1 VSVRLRYR
9 PSCYNATPPSRINS
23 TGNARAGRVR
33 LAHARRAWLTRVPYD
48 VSSMSIPQAAAPVA
62 DPKLLL
68 DAQRSAFLA
77 EGFVSDRVRRDRL
90 TRAIDLLVS
99 HETQICAALAADF
112 GQRPASLTRFMDIFP
127 AVHALK
133 FARKNLE
140 RWMRPLPRTLG
151 FPNVAPGSSAE
162 IVYQPLGVVGVISP
176 WNFPVTLTFGP
187 LAGILAAGNRCM
199 IKPSELTPKTSDLL
213 RKLIGM
219 FFDSLE
225 VTVVTGGP
233 EVAESFAR
241 LPFDHLLFTGSTQVG
256 RRVMAAAAEHLVP
269 VTLELGGKCPVII
282 GRSAN
287 LTRAVDRVLLGK
299 LANAG
304 QICLAPDYVCVPR
317 ESVDTFVDEARK
329 WTRRAYPEIFANP
342 DYTSLISA
350 HHLRRTEELLADAR
364 AHGAQII
371 ELSESNP
378 PRSPQSDT
386 KVMAPALI
394 LHATDQM
401 RVMREEI
408 FAPLLPVLPYDELDT
423 VIADVQRGERPLA
436 LYYFGTDKSEERRIL
451 ERTMSGGVT
460 VNDIAMHFLAEEL
473 PFGGVGASGLGA
485 YHGVHG
491 FRRFSHARAVFRQS
505 RLDIAGLIG
514 LRPPYGARLRR
525 CLGWFIRR

>member
-1 VSVRLRYR
+1 MRF
-9 PSCYNATPPSRINS
+9 
-23 TGNARAGRVR
+23 
-33 LAHARRAWLTRVPYD
+33 AHACRAWLTRVRYD
-48 VSSMSIPQAAAPVA
+48 VRTMSIPQAAFHVA
-62 DPKLLL
+62 DPKSLL
-68 DAQRSAFLA
+68 DAQRAAFLT
-77 EGFVSDRVRRDRL
+77 EGFVSERIRRDRL
-90 TRAIDLLVS
+90 TRAIDLLVT
-99 HETQICAALAADF
+99 HEAQICEAVAADF
-112 GQRPASLTRFMDIFP
+112 GQRPVSLTRFMDIFP

-133 FARKNLE
+133 FARKNLK
-140 RWMRPLPRTLG
+140 RWMKPLSRTLG
-151 FPNVAPGSSAE
+151 FPNLAPGSSAE

-199 IKPSELTPKTSDLL
+199 IKPSELTPRTSELL
-213 RKLIGM
+213 SKLIGM

-225 VTVVTGGP
+225 VTVVTGGQ

-287 LTRAVDRVLLGK
+287 LARAVDRVMLGK

-304 QICLAPDYVCVPR
+304 QVCLAPDYVCIPR
-317 ESVDTFVDEARK
+317 ASVDAFVDEARK
-329 WTRRAYPEIFANP
+329 WTKKAYPGLPANS
-342 DYTSLISA
+342 DYTSLISVR
-350 HHLRRTEELLADAR
+350 HQQRTEELLADAR
-364 AHGAQII
+364 TLGAKIV
-371 ELSESNP
+371 ELSESGP
-378 PRSPQSDT
+378 SLTQPSDA
-386 KVMAPALI
+386 KVVAPALV
-394 LHATDQM
+394 LNATGRM

-423 VIADVQRGERPLA
+423 VISDIQHGERPLA
-436 LYYFGTDKSEERRIL
+436 LYYFGSDESEERKIL
-451 ERTMSGGVT
+451 ERTLSGGVT

>member
-1 VSVRLRYR
+1 MSV
-9 PSCYNATPPSRINS
+9 
-23 TGNARAGRVR
+23 
-33 LAHARRAWLTRVPYD
+33 
-48 VSSMSIPQAAAPVA
+48 PQAAVPIA

-68 DAQRSAFLA
+68 DAQRASFLA
-77 EGFVSDRVRRDRL
+77 EGFVSERVRRDRL

-99 HETQICAALAADF
+99 HEARICDAVAADF

-133 FARKNLE
+133 FARKNLK
-140 RWMRPLPRTLG
+140 RWMRPISRVLG
-151 FPNVAPGSSAE
+151 FPNVAPGSSGE
-162 IVYQPLGVVGVISP
+162 IAYQPLGVVGVISP

-199 IKPSELTPKTSDLL
+199 IKPSELTPGTSELL
-213 RKLIGM
+213 SELVGSY
-219 FFDSLE
+219 FDSLE
-225 VTVVTGGP
+225 VAVVTGGQDM
-233 EVAESFAR
+233 AESFAR

-256 RRVMAAAAEHLVP
+256 RQVMAAAAEHLVP
-269 VTLELGGKCPVII
+269 VTLELGGKCPVIL

-287 LTRAVDRVLLGK
+287 LRRAVDRIMLGK

-317 ESVDTFVDEARK
+317 ESVDAFVDEARK
-329 WTRRAYPEIFANP
+329 WTRNAYPGLPANR

-350 HHLRRTEELLADAR
+350 RHLRRTEELLADAR
-364 AHGAQII
+364 MHGARII
-371 ELSESNP
+371 ELSESSPAP
-378 PRSPQSDT
+378 PARSDA

-394 LHATDQM
+394 LDATAQM

-408 FAPLLPVLPYDELDT
+408 FAPLLPVLPYDELDN
-423 VIADVQRGERPLA
+423 VIAGIQSGERPLA
-436 LYYFGTDKSEERRIL
+436 LYYFGADKSEEREL
-451 ERTMSGGVT
+451 LQRTLSGGVT

-491 FRRFSHARAVFRQS
+491 FYRFSHARAVFRQS
-505 RLDIAGLIG
+505 SLDIAGLI
-514 LRPPYGARLRR
+514 
-525 CLGWFIRR
+525 

>member
-1 VSVRLRYR
+1 M
-9 PSCYNATPPSRINS
+9 S
-23 TGNARAGRVR
+23 T
-33 LAHARRAWLTRVPYD
+33 
-48 VSSMSIPQAAAPVA
+48 QAAAPVA

-68 DAQRSAFLA
+68 DAQRTAFLA
-77 EGFVSDRVRRDRL
+77 DGFVSERVRRDRL

-99 HETQICAALAADF
+99 HEAQICAAIAADF

-133 FARKNLE
+133 FARKNLK
-140 RWMRPLPRTLG
+140 RWMKPRARALG
-151 FPNVAPGSSAE
+151 FPNIAPGSSAA

-199 IKPSELTPKTSDLL
+199 IKPSELTPRTSELL
-213 RKLIGM
+213 GELVTM

-225 VTVVTGGP
+225 VSVVTGGQ

-287 LTRAVDRVLLGK
+287 LRRAVDRIMLGK

-304 QICLAPDYVCVPR
+304 QICLAPDYVCVPG
-317 ESVDTFVDEARK
+317 ESVDAFVDEARK
-329 WTRRAYPEIFANP
+329 WTQNAYPGIPANP

-350 HHLRRTEELLADAR
+350 RHLRRTEELLDDAR
-364 AHGAQII
+364 THGAQVI
-371 ELSESNP
+371 ELSGSNP
-378 PRSPQSDT
+378 PRPAQSNA
-386 KVMAPALI
+386 KVLAPALI
-394 LHATDQM
+394 LHATARM

-423 VIADVQRGERPLA
+423 VISGIQRGERPLA
-436 LYYFGTDKSEERRIL
+436 LYYFGADKSEERKIL
-451 ERTMSGGVT
+451 EHTLSGGVT
-460 VNDIAMHFLAEEL
+460 INDIAMHFLAEEL

-485 YHGVHG
+485 YHGEHG
-491 FRRFSHARAVFRQS
+491 FRRFSHARALFRQS

>member
-1 VSVRLRYR
+1 M
-9 PSCYNATPPSRINS
+9 
-23 TGNARAGRVR
+23 R
-33 LAHARRAWLTRVPYD
+33 LAHACRAWVTAVRYD
-48 VSSMSIPQAAAPVA
+48 VSSMAVPQSEVPLA

-68 DAQRSAFLA
+68 DAQRAAFLA
-77 EGFVSDRVRRDRL
+77 EGFVSERVRRDRL

-99 HETQICAALAADF
+99 HETQICDAIAADF

-133 FARKNLE
+133 FARKNLR

-162 IVYQPLGVVGVISP
+162 IAYQPLGVVGVISP

-199 IKPSELTPKTSDLL
+199 IKPSELTPRTSELL

-225 VTVVTGGP
+225 VTVVTGGQ
-233 EVAESFAR
+233 EMAESFAR

-269 VTLELGGKCPVII
+269 VTLELGGKCPVIV
-282 GRSAN
+282 GRSAD
-287 LTRAVDRVLLGK
+287 LRRAVDRIMLGK

-304 QICLAPDYVCVPR
+304 QICLAPDYVCVPK
-317 ESVDTFVDEARK
+317 ESVDSFVDEARK
-329 WTRRAYPEIFANP
+329 WTQTAYPGLPANR

-350 HHLRRTEELLADAR
+350 RHLQRTEELLADAR
-364 AHGAQII
+364 THGAQIV

-378 PRSPQSDT
+378 PRVPQGDS
-386 KVMAPALI
+386 KVLAPALI
-394 LHATDQM
+394 LNATGNM

-408 FAPLLPVLPYDELDT
+408 FAPLLPVLAYEELDS
-423 VIADVQRGERPLA
+423 VISNIQRGERPLA
-436 LYYFGTDKSEERRIL
+436 LYYFGADKSEEQKIL
-451 ERTMSGGVT
+451 ERTLSGGVT

-514 LRPPYGARLRR
+514 LRPPYGERLRR

>member
-1 VSVRLRYR
+1 M
-9 PSCYNATPPSRINS
+9 
-23 TGNARAGRVR
+23 R
-33 LAHARRAWLTRVPYD
+33 LAHACRAWLIRVRYD
-48 VSSMSIPQAAAPVA
+48 VPAMSIPQPALSVA

-99 HETQICAALAADF
+99 HEAQICEAVAADF

-133 FARKNLE
+133 FARKSLK
-140 RWMRPLPRTLG
+140 RWMKPLPRSLG
-151 FPNVAPGSSAE
+151 FPNLAPGSSAE
-162 IVYQPLGVVGVISP
+162 IAYQPVGVVGVISP

-199 IKPSELTPKTSDLL
+199 IKPSELTPRTSELL
-213 RKLIGM
+213 SKLIGM
-219 FFDSLE
+219 FFDPLE
-225 VTVVTGGP
+225 VTVVTGGQ

-269 VTLELGGKCPVII
+269 VTLELGGKCPVIV

-287 LTRAVDRVLLGK
+287 LGRAVDRIMLGK

-304 QICLAPDYVCVPR
+304 QVCLAPDYVCVPR
-317 ESVDTFVDEARK
+317 ESVSAFVDEARK
-329 WTRRAYPEIFANP
+329 WTQNAYPGLPANR

-350 HHLRRTEELLADAR
+350 RHLQRTEELLADAR
-364 AHGAQII
+364 MHGAQII
-371 ELSESNP
+371 DLSQSSP
-378 PRSPQSDT
+378 PRPPQSVT

-394 LHATDQM
+394 LQATDQM

-423 VIADVQRGERPLA
+423 VISHIQRGERPLA
-436 LYYFGTDKSEERRIL
+436 LYYFGADKSEERKIL
-451 ERTMSGGVT
+451 RHTLSGGVT

>member
-1 VSVRLRYR
+1 M
-9 PSCYNATPPSRINS
+9 
-23 TGNARAGRVR
+23 
-33 LAHARRAWLTRVPYD
+33 
-48 VSSMSIPQAAAPVA
+48 SMSVAQAEVPLA

-68 DAQRSAFLA
+68 DAQRSAFIA
-77 EGFVSDRVRRDRL
+77 EGFVSERVRRDRL
-90 TRAIDLLVS
+90 TRAIDLLVAN
-99 HETQICAALAADF
+99 EAQICDAIAADF
-112 GQRPASLTRFMDIFP
+112 GQRPPSLTRFMDIFP

-133 FARKNLE
+133 FARRNLK

-151 FPNVAPGSSAE
+151 FPNLAPGSSAE
-162 IVYQPLGVVGVISP
+162 IKYQPLGVVGVISP

-199 IKPSELTPKTSDLL
+199 IKPSELTPRTSELL
-213 RKLIGM
+213 RKLVGM
-219 FFDSLE
+219 YFNPLE
-225 VTVVTGGP
+225 VTVVTGGK
-233 EVAESFAR
+233 EMAESFAS
-241 LPFDHLLFTGSTQVG
+241 LPLDHLLFTGSTQVG

-269 VTLELGGKCPVII
+269 VTLELGGKCPVIV
-282 GRSAN
+282 GRSAE
-287 LTRAVDRVLLGK
+287 LRRAVDRIMLGK

-317 ESVDTFVDEARK
+317 ESVDAFVDEAQK
-329 WTRRAYPEIFANP
+329 WAQNAYPGLPANR

-350 HHLRRTEELLADAR
+350 RHLQRTEELLADAR
-364 AHGAQII
+364 TRGAQIV
-371 ELSESNP
+371 ELSQSSL
-378 PRSPQSDT
+378 SPAPQGDT
-386 KVMAPALI
+386 KLMTPALI
-394 LHATDQM
+394 LNATSQM

-408 FAPLLPVLPYDELDT
+408 FAPLLPVLPYDELDS
-423 VIADVQRGERPLA
+423 VISNIQRGERPLA
-436 LYYFGTDKSEERRIL
+436 LYYFGADKSEERKIL
-451 ERTMSGGVT
+451 EHTVSGGVT